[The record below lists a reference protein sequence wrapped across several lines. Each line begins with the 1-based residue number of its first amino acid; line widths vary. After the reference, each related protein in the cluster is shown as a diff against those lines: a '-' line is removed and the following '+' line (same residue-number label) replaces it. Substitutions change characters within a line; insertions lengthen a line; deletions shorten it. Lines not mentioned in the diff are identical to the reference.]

1 MQHSRMG
8 DGVGTCALAK
18 THRRPLLSCSK
29 IASCGVA
36 YNGRGLAS
44 SLLIGHDDDVH
55 HPAGQSLI
63 GLRIVWPQIK
73 V

>member
-1 MQHSRMG
+1 MAIVNLVELEVAWCCSG
-8 DGVGTCALAK
+8 
-18 THRRPLLSCSK
+18 SK

-36 YNGRGLAS
+36 YYGRGLAS
-44 SLLIGHDDDVH
+44 SLLIDHDDDVH

-63 GLRIVWPQIK
+63 GLRIVWPQFK